1 MKLSIEGK
9 EFQVEVANGQVK
21 VDGESLKVEI
31 KQSSGPLTEL
41 QVEGRPFRVEVKER
55 AGTELVVAVDGK
67 TYCVSATGLRAARAL
82 RTVKTEDEAP
92 VCKSPVLDGVTA
104 VMPGRIL
111 SVKVKDGERVTAGAV
126 LCILEA
132 MKMENE
138 IRAIKDGIVN
148 DIRVTDGATV
158 NGGDLLMQVC

>member
-9 EFQVEVANGQVK
+9 EFQVEVTNGQVK

-31 KQSSGPLTEL
+31 KQFSGPLTEL

-67 TYCVSATGLRAARAL
+67 TYCVSAIGLRAARAL
-82 RTVKTEDEAP
+82 RKAKAEDEAP
-92 VCKSPVLDGVTA
+92 VCRSPVLDGVTA